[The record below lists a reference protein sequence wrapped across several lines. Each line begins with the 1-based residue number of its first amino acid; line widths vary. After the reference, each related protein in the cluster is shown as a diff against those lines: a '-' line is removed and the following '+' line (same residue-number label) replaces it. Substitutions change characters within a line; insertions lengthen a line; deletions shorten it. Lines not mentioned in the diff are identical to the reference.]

1 MRTLGLYSSH
11 FGGASE
17 GNLKMLRIL
26 LALLVY
32 SGAAAADFSFDHPEK
47 QVILDKIETIN
58 QTWAVERNCDG
69 LREYFHKDYIMMFQG
84 GNRGSG
90 IDEAIEAYEAF
101 ISTATDIKW
110 EIVDPVVNL
119 YCEEQCAVVSIEYFM
134 DWIEGNKNVESHGKN
149 LIFFLKEN
157 GKWLM
162 TAEHFSD
169 IPPAK

>member
-1 MRTLGLYSSH
+1 
-11 FGGASE
+11 
-17 GNLKMLRIL
+17 MLRIL
-26 LALLVY
+26 LALLAC

-47 QVILDKIETIN
+47 QV
-58 QTWAVERNCDG
+58 
-69 LREYFHKDYIMMFQG
+69 HKDYIMMFQG

-134 DWIEGNKNVESHGKN
+134 DWIEGDKNVESHGKN